1 MTGYIW
7 DNMKTTINRN
17 LVIMLATVFL
27 GTVLCDRASASIS
40 DWSSQT
46 TCLDIRAKYPDGV
59 AKNRKVAGLKRFP
72 KAKINAAIY
81 NANANLDSN
90 EPNGI
95 ICDRKESFQGYS
107 TGIQLKFVSQQLE
120 LVLGMSC
127 DFRIPEIKYGT
138 KVGYAYLKFNVKC
151 SQLITNLNSFYTFDA
166 DGWYPTMF
174 LVYDEPITDLDDQT
188 TRKAGDEIYTTPD
201 LYRTIKPRSE
211 YSRKYDTEARI
222 DGTRAEIENLYL
234 KIRNGLEPRFYISFF
249 LGKPSG
255 CFASARPR
263 SREAV
268 QITDN
273 AGCDYFDEQSETYIR
288 AWDL

>member
-1 MTGYIW
+1 MGNLW
-7 DNMKTTINRN
+7 DTMLMPIKRSLVFVVATLFLSTI
-17 LVIMLATVFL
+17 
-27 GTVLCDRASASIS
+27 LCERVDASNSA
-40 DWSSQT
+40 WSSQT

-72 KAKINAAIY
+72 KAKINSAIY

-90 EPNGI
+90 ESNGI

-107 TGIQLKFVSQQLE
+107 TGIQLNFVSQQME
-120 LVLGMSC
+120 LLLRMSC

-138 KVGYAYLKFNVKC
+138 SVGYAYLKFNVKC
-151 SQLITNLNSFYTFDA
+151 SQLITNLDPSYSFDA

-174 LVYDEPITDLDDQT
+174 LVYDEPITDPDDGA
-188 TRKAGDEIYTTPD
+188 TRKASDEIYTTPD
-201 LYRTIKPRSE
+201 LYKIIKPRSE
-211 YSRKYDTEARI
+211 YSRKYNTEARI

-234 KIRNGLEPRFYISFF
+234 KINNGLEPRFYISFF
-249 LGKPSG
+249 LGKPFG
-255 CFASARPR
+255 CFASAKPR

-273 AGCDYFDEQSETYIR
+273 SGCDYFDEQSETYIR
-288 AWDL
+288 AWDI